1 MRLCGLSCA
10 RAFPKVQ
17 TDPVRT
23 RRSALT
29 TTGVNPQKGAIMTL
43 DSMRTRTDLGP
54 TVAFHPAKWSFAIA
68 VEPVT
73 DRHALVRVRGDVDMV
88 TAPRLLA
95 GINEAISDHTDVT
108 VDLSDVNFFSCAAA
122 EIVLAAYARRPEG
135 FRILA
140 PSRAA
145 RRVLD
150 LFADDRLIYDIGVD
164 AAAVH

>member
-1 MRLCGLSCA
+1 
-10 RAFPKVQ
+10 
-17 TDPVRT
+17 
-23 RRSALT
+23 
-29 TTGVNPQKGAIMTL
+29 MTL
-43 DSMRTRTDLGP
+43 DSLRTRTDLGP
-54 TVAFHPAKWSFAIA
+54 AVAFHPAKWSFAIS

-73 DRHALVRVRGDVDMV
+73 ETHALVRVRGDVDMV

-95 GINEAISDHTDVT
+95 GINEAIADHTDIT

-122 EIVLAAYARRPEG
+122 EIVLAAYARRPDS